1 MPVKRNHLLL
11 FFVYFSF
18 LICLPFSAFGQDNAA
33 GLDRMISQI
42 ESKFPSLEGYVVEVQ
57 GAQLILDL
65 KLGQDLKPG
74 DHLKIMRLGDEII
87 HPVTKKKLGR
97 RETDLG
103 KAEVVEVRKDY
114 SIARMDNPG
123 VPVKKGDAVRSFF
136 RKISILVSPIR
147 TPKNSKVDSAEL
159 GLEIESR
166 LNDHPRFKVP
176 TFDLRVW
183 ARENKVKFNRVPGP
197 EHLLALQS
205 EVDVDYLLM
214 PSVTGSG
221 KQAVMDYRLV
231 SAVDGEVV
239 TQSRLMTNAPV
250 RSAKSDTRQSR
261 RTAGRKAP
269 RSGGV
274 QSDFEGDNE
283 GPLEFVTKQEFQFEV
298 VDMDTGDVNGDG
310 KTDYVLISPD
320 RVRFY
325 KFVDQKFKQ
334 VSLYRAPEKG
344 SQFLSVD
351 VADIN
356 GNGRDEIFVTCNVGQ
371 RLQSFVLEMVKG
383 KKRLTPIDD
392 DLNLYFRVIKPAK
405 GKPRLL
411 VQEPGHDRPFR
422 PAIYEYGWKGDEYE
436 EIKEIELPH
445 IPGRPLITIYGL
457 TLANIT
463 PTKALETIFLD
474 SNYHLRVYSA
484 QGRLLVKSDEYYGH
498 DPRVIDVALKE
509 QIPGI
514 HNSDGDVQAVPYRGR
529 LTASHRGKER
539 FLLIPHNHRFGSSYV
554 DKMTVVNNS
563 SLVVLGI
570 DREGVHKVFE
580 TRKQSGYLATHG
592 VAPASNPGKI
602 WVHSVHV
609 ASLGDLGLGK
619 KISTIFTYS
628 W

>member
-1 MPVKRNHLLL
+1 MNKIRLSFFCLILLL
-11 FFVYFSF
+11 IVH
-18 LICLPFSAFGQDNAA
+18 PFSAMAQDNA
-33 GLDRMISQI
+33 GLDRMIRQI
-42 ESKFPSLEGYVVEVQ
+42 ESKFPSLEGYVVDVK

-74 DHLKIMRLGDEII
+74 DHLKIMRLGEAII
-87 HPVTKKKLGR
+87 HPVTKKKLGQ

-103 KAEVVEVRKDY
+103 RAEVVEVRKDY

-136 RKISILVSPIR
+136 RKISILVTPVR
-147 TPKNSKVDSAEL
+147 TPRGSKVDSAEL

-166 LNDHPRFKVP
+166 LNAHPRFNVP

-183 ARENKVKFNRVPGP
+183 ARERKVKFNQVPGP
-197 EHLLALQS
+197 EHLLALQA
-205 EVDVDYLLM
+205 EVDVDYLLL
-214 PSVTGSG
+214 PGITGSG
-221 KQAVMDYRLV
+221 KKAVMDYRLV

-239 TQSRLMTNAPV
+239 TQSRLMTNAPL
-250 RSAKSDTRQSR
+250 RSAKTDSRKSR
-261 RTAGRKAP
+261 RSNRKKAP

-274 QSDFEGDNE
+274 QSDFDGEDG
-283 GPLEFVTKQEFQFEV
+283 GPLEFITKQEFQFEV

-310 KTDYVLISPD
+310 KTDYVFISPE

-325 KFVDQKFKQ
+325 KFNGQKFKQ
-334 VSLYRAPEKG
+334 VSVFRAPERG
-344 SQFLSVD
+344 SQFISVD

-356 GNGRDEIFVTCNVGQ
+356 GNGRDEVFVTCNVGQ

-383 KKRLTPIDD
+383 KKRLTPIDE

-405 GKPRLL
+405 SKPRLL
-411 VQEPGHDRPFR
+411 VQKPGHDRPFR
-422 PAIYEYGWKGDEYE
+422 PAIYEYGWEGDEYE
-436 EIKEIELPH
+436 EIREIELPH

-463 PTKALETIFLD
+463 PTKTLETIFLD

-484 QGRLLVKSDEYYGH
+484 KGRLLVKSDEYYGH

-514 HNSDGDVQAVPYRGR
+514 HNSEGDVQAVPYRGR
-529 LTASHRGKER
+529 LSATQKGKKR
-539 FLLIPHNHRFGSSYV
+539 YLLIPHNHRLGGQFV
-554 DKMTVVNNS
+554 DKLTVVNNS

-580 TRKQSGYLATHG
+580 TRKQSGYLAAHG
-592 VAPASNPGKI
+592 VAKSKDPAKK
-602 WVHSVHV
+602 WVHTAHV
-609 ASLGDLGLGK
+609 SSLGDLGLGK

>member
-1 MPVKRNHLLL
+1 MKRIRLPL
-11 FFVYFSF
+11 FS
-18 LICLPFSAFGQDNAA
+18 LICFFLSSLPLPAFGQDNAA
-33 GLDRMISQI
+33 GLDRMINQI
-42 ESKFPSLEGYVVEVQ
+42 ESKFPSLEGYIVDVQ
-57 GAQLILDL
+57 GAQLVLDL

-74 DHLKIMRLGDEII
+74 DHLKVMRLGDEII

-103 KAEVVEVRKDY
+103 RAEVVEVRKDY

-136 RKISILVSPIR
+136 RKISILVSPVR
-147 TPKNSKVDSAEL
+147 TPKGSKVDAAEL

-166 LNDHPRFKVP
+166 LNEHPRFQVP

-183 ARENKVKFNRVPGP
+183 ARENKVQFNRVPGP

-214 PSVTGSG
+214 PSVTGAG

-231 SAVDGEVV
+231 SAVDGDVV
-239 TQSRLMTNAPV
+239 TQSRLMTDAPV
-250 RSAKSDTRQSR
+250 KSARADKSSR
-261 RTAGRKAP
+261 RKTQRRAP
-269 RSGGV
+269 RSRGV
-274 QSDFEGDNE
+274 QSDFESGE
-283 GPLEFVTKQEFQFEV
+283 GGPLEFTTKQEFEFEI

-310 KTDYVLISPD
+310 KPDYVLISPD

-325 KFVDQKFKQ
+325 KFVDQKFRQ
-334 VSLYRAPEKG
+334 VSVYRAPQKG
-344 SQFLSVD
+344 SQFISVD

-383 KKRLTPIDD
+383 KKRFTVIEDEM
-392 DLNLYFRVIKPAK
+392 NLYFRVIKPEK
-405 GKPRLL
+405 MKPMLL

-422 PAIYEYGWKGDEYE
+422 PAIFEYGWKGDEYE
-436 EIKEIELPH
+436 EIRELELPH
-445 IPGRPLITIYGL
+445 IPGRPLVTIYGL

-484 QGRLLVKSDEYYGH
+484 KGRLLVKSDEYYGH

-529 LTASHRGKER
+529 LSASHKGKQR
-539 FLLIPHNHRFGSSYV
+539 FLLIPHNHRFGGSFV

-580 TRKQSGYLATHG
+580 TRKQSGYLAAHG
-592 VAPASNPGKI
+592 IAPASDPTRK

-609 ASLGDLGLGK
+609 ARLGDLGLGK